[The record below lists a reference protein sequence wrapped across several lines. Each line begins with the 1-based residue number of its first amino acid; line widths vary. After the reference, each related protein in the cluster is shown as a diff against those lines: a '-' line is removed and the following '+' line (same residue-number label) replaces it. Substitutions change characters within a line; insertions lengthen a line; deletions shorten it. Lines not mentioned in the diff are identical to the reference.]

1 MPCQRIINEPTAAA
15 IAYGMR
21 VSQQSKVV
29 VFDLGGGTFDV
40 SILQFASGI
49 VETLGISG
57 DAFLGGEDFDNA
69 MVHHCLEHLEDY
81 SGVDLSTNRL
91 ALRRLKEACE
101 VAKCEL
107 SYQQSTMIML
117 PQIHP
122 NVDFR
127 ITLTRTFI
135 V

>member
-1 MPCQRIINEPTAAA
+1 
-15 IAYGMR
+15 MR
-21 VSQQSKVV
+21 
-29 VFDLGGGTFDV
+29 FF
-40 SILQFASGI
+40 
-49 VETLGISG
+49 
-57 DAFLGGEDFDNA
+57 GGEDFDNA
-69 MVHHCLEHLEDY
+69 LVHHCLEHLEDY
-81 SGVDLSTNRL
+81 SGVNLSTNRV

-127 ITLTRTFI
+127 ITLTRNL
-135 V
+135 VAQSYRCLC

>member
-1 MPCQRIINEPTAAA
+1 MNQQHA

-29 VFDLGGGTFDV
+29 VYDLGGGTFDV

-69 MVHHCLEHLEDY
+69 LVHHCLEHLEDY
-81 SGVDLSTNRL
+81 SGVNLSTNRV
-91 ALRRLKEACE
+91 ALE
-101 VAKCEL
+101 
-107 SYQQSTMIML
+107 
-117 PQIHP
+117 
-122 NVDFR
+122 D
-127 ITLTRTFI
+127 
-135 V
+135 